1 MLADGDAGDFLSFGD
16 GSWAALSLQAD
27 NAGGPSAVAIRDAAY
42 VGYCDECIARA
53 IVEMVQALAITYGE
67 TSQGFAWSQVW
78 ADAKV
83 AQKAYD
89 ADEAKLIAADEEA
102 EAILHDWAFWA
113 RPHQLEPAGNWV
125 NWLVM
130 AGRGFGKTRIGAEQ
144 VRKWVKEF
152 PMVNLVG
159 PTTADIR
166 DVMVQGGGAG
176 SAIMEICGK
185 DETPVYEKSKRRLV
199 WRNGAQSLLFSAE
212 EPERLRGPQHMKVW
226 CDELAA
232 WKYADQAWEQM
243 EFGLRLGPNPQVVI
257 TTTPKPTKLIKALA
271 ASAQTY
277 VTRGS
282 TYDNKPNLAKN
293 FFEKVIGKYEGTR
306 LGRQELM
313 AELLDD
319 RPGALWTLKAID
331 ADRVGRCPPLTRI
344 VVGTDPAVTSSDDSA
359 EWGILIVGMGLSPDG
374 QPWPPHFYVLDDLS
388 GKFSPNDAAQ
398 RVVQGYTTYC
408 ADRIVAEINNGG
420 DLVEAVLRN
429 VDHNF
434 AYKAVHASRGK
445 LTRAEPIAAL
455 YEQHRVHHVG
465 AFGCARRPD
474 VRLRSAARKISR
486 PHGCLGVGFDRIEW
500 R

>member
-1 MLADGDAGDFLSFGD
+1 MSTALGASCSQLSG
-16 GSWAALSLQAD
+16 AQKLCALSSEQC
-27 NAGGPSAVAIRDAAY
+27 R
-42 VGYCDECIARA
+42 
-53 IVEMVQALAITYGE
+53 Q
-67 TSQGFAWSQVW
+67 W
-78 ADAKV
+78 
-83 AQKAYD
+83 
-89 ADEAKLIAADEEA
+89 IAAISDDEA
-102 EAILHDWAFWA
+102 EAILHAWEFWA
-113 RPHQLEPAGNWV
+113 RPNQLEPAGDWV

-243 EFGLRLGPNPQVVI
+243 EFGLRLGTNPQVVI

-271 ASAQTY
+271 ASPQSY

-282 TYDNKPNLAKN
+282 TYDNRTNLAKN

-359 EWGILIVGMGLSPDG
+359 EWGILVVGIGLNPNG
-374 QPWPPHFYVLDDLS
+374 QDWPPHFYVIDDLS

-398 RVVQGYTTYC
+398 RVVQGYTTYR

-434 AYKAVHASRGK
+434 AYKGVHASRGK

-465 AFGCARRPD
+465 AFGVLEDQMCDYVPQLSKSPD
-474 VRLRSAARKISR
+474 RMDALVWALTELSGDDEQEFILEYSEQVSIS
-486 PHGCLGVGFDRIEW
+486 PELDEFDRILGIRSWSDEYW
-500 R
+500 DM

>member
-1 MLADGDAGDFLSFGD
+1 MKVDVTRARNKRVLS
-16 GSWAALSLQAD
+16 SEQRRQW
-27 NAGGPSAVAIRDAAY
+27 
-42 VGYCDECIARA
+42 
-53 IVEMVQALAITYGE
+53 
-67 TSQGFAWSQVW
+67 
-78 ADAKV
+78 
-83 AQKAYD
+83 
-89 ADEAKLIAADEEA
+89 IAAISDDEA

-113 RPHQLEPAGNWV
+113 RPNQLEPAGDWINWM
-125 NWLVM
+125 VM
-130 AGRGFGKTRIGAEQ
+130 AGRGFGKTRMGAEQ
-144 VRKWVKEF
+144 VRTWAKEF
-152 PMVNLVG
+152 PIVNLVG
-159 PTTADIR
+159 PTAADIR
-166 DVMVQGGGAG
+166 DVMVQGIGAG

-185 DETPVYEKSKRRLV
+185 DERPVYEKSNRRLV
-199 WRNGAQSLLFSAE
+199 WRNGAQSLPFSAE

-271 ASAQTY
+271 ASPQSY

-282 TYDNKPNLAKN
+282 TYDNRTNLAKN

-344 VVGTDPAVTSSDDSA
+344 VVGTDPAVSSNDDSA
-359 EWGILIVGMGLSPDG
+359 EWGILVVGMGLNPDG
-374 QPWPPHFYVLDDLS
+374 QPWPPHFYVIDDLS
-388 GKFSPNDAAQ
+388 GKFSPNDAAK
-398 RVVQGYTTYC
+398 RVVQGYTAHG
-408 ADRIVAEINNGG
+408 ADRIIAETNNGG

-429 VDHNF
+429 VHHNF

-455 YEQHRVHHVG
+455 YEQHRVHHIG
-465 AFGCARRPD
+465 AFGALEDQMCDYVPQLSKSPD
-474 VRLRSAARKISR
+474 RLGALVWALTELSSDDEREIVLEYSDLHSIS
-486 PHGCLGVGFDRIEW
+486 PDLDLIDSPDFTVM
-500 R
+500 

>member
-1 MLADGDAGDFLSFGD
+1 MH
-16 GSWAALSLQAD
+16 
-27 NAGGPSAVAIRDAAY
+27 
-42 VGYCDECIARA
+42 
-53 IVEMVQALAITYGE
+53 
-67 TSQGFAWSQVW
+67 AW
-78 ADAKV
+78 
-83 AQKAYD
+83 
-89 ADEAKLIAADEEA
+89 E
-102 EAILHDWAFWA
+102 FWA
-113 RPHQLEPAGNWV
+113 RPNQLEPAGDWV

-185 DETPVYEKSKRRLV
+185 DERPVYEKSKRRLV

-243 EFGLRLGPNPQVVI
+243 EFGLRLGTNPQVVI

-271 ASAQTY
+271 ASPQTY

-293 FFEKVIGKYEGTR
+293 FYEKIIGKYEGTR

-319 RPGALWTLKAID
+319 RPGALWILKAID

-374 QPWPPHFYVLDDLS
+374 QPWPPHFYVIDDLS

-398 RVVQGYTTYC
+398 RVVQGYTTYR
-408 ADRIVAEINNGG
+408 ADGIVAEINNGG

-465 AFGCARRPD
+465 AFGVLEDQMCDYVPQLARSPD
-474 VRLRSAARKISR
+474 RMDALVWALTELSGDDEQEFILEYSEQVSIS
-486 PHGCLGVGFDRIEW
+486 PELDELDRILGNRGWSDEYW
-500 R
+500 NM